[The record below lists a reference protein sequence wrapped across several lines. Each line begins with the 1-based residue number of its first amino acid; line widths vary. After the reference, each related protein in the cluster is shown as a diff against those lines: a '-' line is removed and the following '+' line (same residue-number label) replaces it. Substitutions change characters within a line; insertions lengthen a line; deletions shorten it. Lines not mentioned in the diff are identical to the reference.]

1 MQSLQ
6 RLVPG
11 RRYSVWHPTG
21 PRRSSEDHRGR
32 RSPQGSAPKSS
43 QVSPLHSPRGMI
55 SAVTSFLMI
64 SLSPAPASVSLV
76 PPSVRVA
83 SVNPKY

>member
-1 MQSLQ
+1 MQSPLQ

-43 QVSPLHSPRGMI
+43 QVSPLHSPGG
-55 SAVTSFLMI
+55 
-64 SLSPAPASVSLV
+64 
-76 PPSVRVA
+76 
-83 SVNPKY
+83 